1 MAVVLVHL
9 PGRRRNL
16 TDASI
21 FSGIFSLGTKRD
33 ITHVK
38 KSFSSFTNYFMLDL
52 FYIGSLE
59 SNAFDAFFC
68 HNNKCFGVLA

>member
-38 KSFSSFTNYFMLDL
+38 ESFFSSNYFMLDL

-68 HNNKCFGVLA
+68 HNNKCLGVLA